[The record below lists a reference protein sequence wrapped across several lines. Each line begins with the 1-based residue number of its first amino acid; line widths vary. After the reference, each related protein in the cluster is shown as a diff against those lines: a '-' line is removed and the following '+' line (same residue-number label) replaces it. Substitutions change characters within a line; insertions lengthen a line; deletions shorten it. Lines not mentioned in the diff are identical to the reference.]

1 MSGHFDEIYA
11 AVEAPSVPPETLLTG
26 KVLQALYTVHSDRQ
40 LCARMQTDL
49 MFRWFV
55 DLPLDESVLI
65 LRRTVR
71 TRRGCCSMRGP
82 ICFFRKWWSWG
93 TAHPFLGDT
102 ETPWASDARSR
113 CTARAS

>member
-49 MFRWFV
+49 MLRCFV
-55 DLPLDESVLI
+55 DLPLDES
-65 LRRTVR
+65 
-71 TRRGCCSMRGP
+71 GCDASTCSKNQARLLQHEGADL
-82 ICFFRKWWSWG
+82 FFSEVVE
-93 TAHPFLGDT
+93 LGDCASV
-102 ETPWASDARSR
+102 PWRH
-113 CTARAS
+113 